1 MNELQN
7 HVSIDRKAYLMH
19 HTSYMEHFEGSC
31 FVLFA
36 EVYLKKKHIGAKIPC
51 LRILVEFHHWKLPIW
66 DVCDSLKFSPEPPS
80 IYGRNLPMSSGK
92 L

>member
-36 EVYLKKKHIGAKIPC
+36 EVYLKKTYRGK
-51 LRILVEFHHWKLPIW
+51 
-66 DVCDSLKFSPEPPS
+66 DSVP
-80 IYGRNLPMSSGK
+80 
-92 L
+92 